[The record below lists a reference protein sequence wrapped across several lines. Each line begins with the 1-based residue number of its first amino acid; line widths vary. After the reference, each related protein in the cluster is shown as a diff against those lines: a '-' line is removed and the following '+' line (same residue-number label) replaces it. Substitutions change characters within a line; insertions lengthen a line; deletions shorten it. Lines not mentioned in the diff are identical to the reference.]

1 MQISK
6 VMRPGDWPFALL
18 ALALVVYLGFWSWRQ
33 DGATR
38 VRIYQAG
45 KVFAV
50 LDLNAERSLQVAGPL
65 GLTSVEVKSGRVRI
79 SSDPSPRQYCVRMGW
94 LDQAGQMAICLPNR
108 ISIELLGSRPH
119 EFDSLSY

>member
-1 MQISK
+1 MHK
-6 VMRPGDWPFALL
+6 WLRPGDYALL
-18 ALALVVYLGFWSWRQ
+18 LFAALVVVWLAIWSWRQ

-45 KVFAV
+45 QVFAE
-50 LDLNAERSLQVAGPL
+50 LDLNARRTLQVGGPL
-65 GLTSVEVKSGRVRI
+65 GLTEVEVDAGRVRI
-79 SSDPSPRQYCVRMGW
+79 KTDPSPRQYCVRMGW

-119 EFDSLSY
+119 DYDSLSY